1 MNTET
6 MDMMAEDIAWGIMID
21 ARIAAWEDTLFAGDE
36 PEDYEVEEDFEHHVE
51 WHGGMRYIVRH

>member
-1 MNTET
+1 